1 GSKLESRHRYYWKV
15 RVWDERGQLSEST
28 ETSWWEMGFLTPD
41 DWKAPWISWKNPE
54 ADADRAGIR
63 WIWIAGQDALKVE
76 PNTSAVFREL
86 VNIPEK
92 PREGALF
99 IGLQRKQPAR
109 TKGKKILK
117 KAGVAVF
124 HPEGVYVLVWGG

>member
-1 GSKLESRHRYYWKV
+1 GVQGVCSADVLSFFFSSRRRHTRWPRNWSSDVCSSDLSRHRYYWKV

-41 DWKAPWISWKNPE
+41 DWKAQWISWKNPE

-92 PREGALF
+92 
-99 IGLQRKQPAR
+99 
-109 TKGKKILK
+109 
-117 KAGVAVF
+117 
-124 HPEGVYVLVWGG
+124 